1 MSNLEEQTKKV
12 KPILSD
18 ADLESLGIHKKTVYK
33 FKVCLIGE
41 IAVGKTSIIERY
53 ITGNFNNEYNCTCG
67 TEYRLKTVSREG
79 YGAAEISIWDTA
91 GGEKYRSIT
100 KNYFRDAQGIAIVF
114 DLTNKN
120 SFTSLDVWLKEVKD
134 TVSEST
140 EIVIVGNKSDLV
152 DNRKIEEKD
161 IELFMIEN
169 NLKYF
174 ESSAKNGTNIDQVFQ
189 YFTEV
194 VLEKIKN
201 KEIVMSKKKKLL
213 KQSNTNNYKN
223 NDECFC

>member
-114 DLTNKN
+114 LLYLLPILQ
-120 SFTSLDVWLKEVKD
+120 TSHV
-134 TVSEST
+134 
-140 EIVIVGNKSDLV
+140 LV
-152 DNRKIEEKD
+152 P
-161 IELFMIEN
+161 
-169 NLKYF
+169 
-174 ESSAKNGTNIDQVFQ
+174 
-189 YFTEV
+189 
-194 VLEKIKN
+194 
-201 KEIVMSKKKKLL
+201 
-213 KQSNTNNYKN
+213 
-223 NDECFC
+223 

>member
-1 MSNLEEQTKKV
+1 MWS
-12 KPILSD
+12 
-18 ADLESLGIHKKTVYK
+18 
-33 FKVCLIGE
+33 
-41 IAVGKTSIIERY
+41 
-53 ITGNFNNEYNCTCG
+53 
-67 TEYRLKTVSREG
+67 
-79 YGAAEISIWDTA
+79 
-91 GGEKYRSIT
+91 
-100 KNYFRDAQGIAIVF
+100 
-114 DLTNKN
+114 
-120 SFTSLDVWLKEVKD
+120 KEVKD

-161 IELFMIEN
+161 IELFMSEN

-174 ESSAKNGTNIDQVFQ
+174 ESSAKNGSNIDQVFQ